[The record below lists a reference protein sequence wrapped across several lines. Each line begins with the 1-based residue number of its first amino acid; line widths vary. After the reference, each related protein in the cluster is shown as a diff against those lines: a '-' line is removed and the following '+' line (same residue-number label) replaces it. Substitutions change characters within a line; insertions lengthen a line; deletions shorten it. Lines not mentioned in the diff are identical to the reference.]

1 MFMAYIYKIGNNIN
15 NKVYIGKTISTIKSI
30 LNDDKSK
37 LTLGLSLIGVG
48 GALVLSI
55 YIKVPQQ

>member
-1 MFMAYIYKIGNNIN
+1 MIN
-15 NKVYIGKTISTIKSI
+15 FRKGLTKMKEKTISTIKSI